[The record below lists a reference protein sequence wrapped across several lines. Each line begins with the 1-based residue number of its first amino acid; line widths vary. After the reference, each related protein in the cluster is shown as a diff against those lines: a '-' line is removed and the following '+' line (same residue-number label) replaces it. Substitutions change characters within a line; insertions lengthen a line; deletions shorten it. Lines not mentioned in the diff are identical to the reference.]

1 MILRENTETQLIS
14 IPSPDSRSPRT
25 CSTLSTISSL
35 NPATK
40 TPRCK
45 IQFVVNWT
53 STQVGGTP
61 SLQSTSHYH
70 YVKNPQIM
78 GPYLR
83 NYSES
88 PPNFHGFVACDYQA
102 IEDPWSPHYKSPC
115 MKHESKTLCLTSAT
129 QNVDTKEKHEAI
141 ICIQCISYFT
151 HGEILCNH
159 VPIATRCMLTLDSK
173 TKQSAFTI
181 NWRPNWRW
189 SYQMICAQMRQL
201 IFMHVTSLPV
211 AISVDLFSR
220 IIKQQS
226 YVFAR
231 RV

>member
-78 GPYLR
+78 GPYLH

-141 ICIQCISYFT
+141 ICNQCILYFT

-173 TKQSAFTI
+173 TKQVCLY
-181 NWRPNWRW
+181 N
-189 SYQMICAQMRQL
+189 QL
-201 IFMHVTSLPV
+201 KTELKVKLSD
-211 AISVDLFSR
+211 DLCTNEATHIHAYY
-220 IIKQQS
+220 IITYCNQCRSILKNH
-226 YVFAR
+226 
-231 RV
+231 